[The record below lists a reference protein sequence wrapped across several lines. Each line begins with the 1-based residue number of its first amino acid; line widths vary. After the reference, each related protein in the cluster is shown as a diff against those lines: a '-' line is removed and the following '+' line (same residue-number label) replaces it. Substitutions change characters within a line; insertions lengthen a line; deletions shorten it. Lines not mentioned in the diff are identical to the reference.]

1 MFKTSPEKK
10 LEKIINK
17 AIKIVNKKF
26 YKDKQILGRYV
37 IRDCFHQTQQT
48 KEKGLLLSYC
58 FECVD
63 KATGFRKFFGFSSS
77 IFENNATLEKFVK
90 QLNSLLNDF
99 ASENTSTDPKQLINQ
114 KNFRHTKI
122 D

>member
-1 MFKTSPEKK
+1 MISWKKVKK
-10 LEKIINK
+10 LLEDETFKIKLHLQNETVK
-17 AIKIVNKKF
+17 RK
-26 YKDKQILGRYV
+26 
-37 IRDCFHQTQQT
+37 QT

-77 IFENNATLEKFVK
+77 VFENNATLEKFVK

-99 ASENTSTDPKQLINQ
+99 ASENTSTDPKQLIKQ